1 MSLHLGRTMDLRDL
15 RAFVAIAE
23 AGSLMA
29 AAKTLNSSPPALS
42 ARLKNLEDELGT
54 TLFMRWARG
63 LSLTDQAR
71 EFLVHSYA
79 ILKQAEDAKASILG
93 RDKVPL
99 GVVRLGIPGSLI
111 GILSVPLI
119 ERCLQEFPQ
128 IRLRVVE
135 SMSGYLTRWLRE
147 GMLDA
152 TLLFGTYSPEDSG
165 ASVKPIL
172 EEDLYLGTCDPSLL
186 HPFLNEHA
194 EIPMRALS
202 HLRLVM
208 PGPEHG
214 LRSVVEAT
222 ARRHDVPLDIAI
234 EIDAS
239 PQIFELVRRGHGSTI
254 CSLAARHFGAPLDGT
269 GLPKLHTFRIVEP
282 GFQRTVSVATPLNRP
297 SSGATTAVVRLA
309 ANILV
314 ELAETKEWR
323 ARRLSA

>member
-1 MSLHLGRTMDLRDL
+1 MDLRDL

-23 AGSLMA
+23 AGSLTA
-29 AAKTLNSSPPALS
+29 AAKTLNSSSPALS

-54 TLFMRWARG
+54 TLFVRWARG
-63 LSLTDQAR
+63 LALTDQAR

-93 RDKVPL
+93 RDKPPS

-111 GILSVPLI
+111 GMLSVPLI
-119 ERCLQEFPQ
+119 ETCLRELPG
-128 IRLRVVE
+128 IRLRIVE

-147 GMLDA
+147 GTLDA
-152 TLLFGTYSPEDSG
+152 ALLFGSNAPEDSG
-165 ASVKPIL
+165 ASVQPIL
-172 EEDLYLGTCDPSLL
+172 EEDLYLGTYDPSLL
-186 HPFLNEHA
+186 YPFLNGYA
-194 EIPMRALS
+194 EMPMQALS

-214 LRSVVEAT
+214 LRSLVEAT
-222 ARRHDVPLDIAI
+222 ARRHGVPLDVAI

-254 CSLAARHFGAPLDGT
+254 CSLAARQFAAPPDGA

-282 GFQRTVSVATPLNRP
+282 GFQRTVSLATPLSRP
-297 SSGATTAVVRLA
+297 SSRATMAVARLA
-309 ANILV
+309 VNILAD
-314 ELAETKEWR
+314 LAETEEWR